1 MPKAKL
7 TTRSE
12 STTSVVADNIPKGSG
27 LTNAELDSNFLNLRD
42 QGWRIRADDS
52 TQHTITADTQVNF
65 PNAAITANANGDIEV
80 SISNTGT
87 SASIFT
93 SFQVSST
100 GATGTDIGNYMRVN
114 SSQID
119 FNHQGSMNG
128 ATFCVYGDDAQSATG
143 SRPFCINLDGTHEGC
158 EIGLAPYSSSAL
170 PTVYTP
176 GMLIC
181 ISNNSYRPAYWDG
194 SNWRY
199 VHDNSAV

>member
-7 TTRSE
+7 TTRGL
-12 STTSVVADNIPKGSG
+12 TTTTVTTNTIPKNAG

-42 QGWRIRADDS
+42 QAWRIRADDS
-52 TQHTITADTQVNF
+52 TLHEITADTQVNF
-65 PNAAITANANGDIEV
+65 PNATITANANGDIEV
-80 SISNTGT
+80 SIPNTGT

-93 SFQVSST
+93 SFTVSST

-119 FNHQGSMNG
+119 FNHQGSMTG
-128 ATFCVYGDDAQSATG
+128 ATFCVYGDDAQTANG
-143 SRPFCINLDGTHEGC
+143 SRPFCINLDGAHEGC